1 MLEFITLDKT
11 SNYQE
16 SVNFMLSKVDQVIA
30 NNLKRYVIFTQY
42 TDLYTLGASADIADL
57 GSVHNIPFYI
67 SDRGGKVTYHG
78 PGQSIIYPVMHL
90 SLFDRDLRKY
100 LTFLASILISTFND
114 LGIDTYFC
122 KERIGIWAKIAE
134 GDKKIASIGIKIK
147 KWVAYHGISV
157 NIAPDMTKFHKI
169 IACGISGYQQTS
181 LKQLGLDISLDA
193 FNKIIADQFAQYP
206 FKHLCELNSTK
217 L

>member
-57 GSVHNIPFYI
+57 GNVHNIPFYI

-100 LTFLASILISTFND
+100 LAFLASILISTFND

-157 NIAPDMTKFHKI
+157 NIAPDMAKFHNI
-169 IACGISGYQQTS
+169 VACGISGYQQTS
-181 LKQLGLDISLDA
+181 LKQLGLDISLED
-193 FNKIIADQFAQYP
+193 FNKITTDKFTQYP